1 METIEQAAQARPR
14 RAGEEIW
21 ETTVTGRVWVETTND
36 RGQPRS
42 ISVGGRAGARLRIS
56 AEDRE
61 IAQERIINRELD
73 PFVNGS
79 LIRIDSDQQADERTA
94 SVDAVNT
101 EQLVEVFAKTGK
113 AFQSKVDGFNELT
126 VRRMLAMAEDVDATN
141 SQITYLSKS
150 IDERWPVGGDTPTYR
165 EMQGEPR

>member
-1 METIEQAAQARPR
+1 MDTIEQATHVRPR

-36 RGQPRS
+36 RGQPRAM
-42 ISVGGRAGARLRIS
+42 SVGGRAGARLRIS

-73 PFVNGS
+73 PFTNGS
-79 LIRIDSDQQADERTA
+79 LIRVDSDQQSDERTK
-94 SVDAVNT
+94 STDALNT

-113 AFQSKVDGFNELT
+113 AFQAKVDGFNELT
-126 VRRMLAMAEDVDATN
+126 VRRLLDMAEDVDATN
-141 SQITYLSKS
+141 SQINYLKKS
-150 IDERWPVGGDTPTYR
+150 IEERWPVGGDTPTYR
-165 EMQGEPR
+165 EMQGDPR